1 MRGSMNMDTKL
12 VYERAEKLVAQM
24 TLEEAASQ
32 LRYDA
37 PGIERL
43 GIPAYNWW
51 NEALHGVAR
60 NGTATVFPQAIGL
73 AAMFDVEM
81 LEEIADV
88 IATQARAK
96 YNANSAEGDRDIYK
110 GLTMWSPNVNIFR
123 DPRWGRGHE
132 TYGED
137 PYLTSRMGVAF
148 VKGLQ
153 GKGMYLKAAACAKH
167 FAVHSGPEAERH
179 RFDAVVSRK
188 DLRET
193 YLPAFEA
200 LVREAGVEAVM
211 GAYNRVNGEPACG
224 SPTLLKKILREEWGF
239 NGHVVSDC
247 WAIADFHSHHHVTD
261 TPTESAAMALENGCD
276 LNCGNTYLV
285 MLQALQ
291 EGLVTEQQIR
301 LAATRLMATRI
312 RLGMFDG
319 DCEYDKLSIL
329 DNDTDDHHALAYRAA
344 ESSMVLLKNDG
355 VLPLSLGEIK
365 TIGVIG
371 PNADAVPALE
381 GNYHGTSSRYITFLD
396 GIRQAV
402 GSKARILYAP
412 GSGTK
417 QDRTENLSQFPHD
430 RLAEAVQ
437 VAKHSDVVV
446 LCVGLDE
453 TIEGEEGDTGNA
465 YFSGDKVDL
474 ELPAPQRALVD
485 AILRAGTPVVT
496 VLACGS
502 ALRVEEGNA
511 ILWAGYPGQAGG
523 AALARI
529 LFGQV
534 SPSGKLPVTFYHGL
548 EELPPFEDYG
558 MENRTYRYFCK
569 DALYP
574 FGYGLSYSSF
584 SFSNAS
590 ASRKQVKVKVRNT
603 GLMDAGQVVQV
614 YIRPEGCADAP
625 PNPSLCAFTKVH
637 LKAGEEKMVEL
648 PLDERAFTV
657 VDQQGQRVKAGKR
670 YRLFVGA
677 SQPDQRSV
685 QLTGQKPLE
694 VELDLEE

>member
-1 MRGSMNMDTKL
+1 MDIRQITQRAQAL
-12 VYERAEKLVAQM
+12 VDQM

-37 PGIERL
+37 PAIERL
-43 GIPAYNWW
+43 GIPSYNWW
-51 NEALHGVAR
+51 SEALHGVAR
-60 NGTATVFPQAIGL
+60 AGTATVFPQAIGL
-73 AAMFDVEM
+73 AAMFDPQM
-81 LEEIADV
+81 LEEIAGA
-88 IATQARAK
+88 IATEARAK
-96 YNANSAEGDRDIYK
+96 YNANRAEGDRDIYK

-137 PYLTSRMGVAF
+137 PYLTSRLGVAF

-153 GKGMYLKAAACAKH
+153 GKGKYLKAAACAKH

-179 RFDAVVSRK
+179 RFDAVVGEK

-239 NGHVVSDC
+239 QGHVVSDC
-247 WAIADFHSHHHVTD
+247 WAISDFHRFHHVTD
-261 TPTESAAMALENGCD
+261 TPTESAALALENGCD

-285 MLQALQ
+285 LLQALQ
-291 EGLVTEQQIR
+291 EGLVTEEQIR

-312 RLGMFDG
+312 KLGMFDQ
-319 DCEYDKLSIL
+319 DCEYDGLSIL
-329 DNDTDDHHALAYRAA
+329 DNDTEEHHALAQRAA
-344 ESSMVLLKNDG
+344 ENTMVLLKNDG
-355 VLPLSLGEIK
+355 LLPLALEK
-365 TIGVIG
+365 LRTIAVIG

-381 GNYHGTSSRYITFLD
+381 GNYHGTSSRYTTFLD
-396 GIRQAV
+396 GIRQVV
-402 GSKARILYAP
+402 GSKARILFAP
-412 GSGTK
+412 GSATK
-417 QDRTENLSQFPHD
+417 EDRSENLSQRPHD

-437 VAKHSDVVV
+437 VAKHADVVV

-453 TIEGEEGDTGNA
+453 TIEGEEGDQGNI

-474 ELPAPQRALVD
+474 ELPAPQRALVE
-485 AILRAGTPVVT
+485 AVVQAGTPVVT

-529 LFGQV
+529 LFGEV

-548 EELPPFEDYG
+548 QELPPFEDYG
-558 MENRTYRYFCK
+558 MENRTYRYFRK
-569 DALYP
+569 EALYP
-574 FGYGLSYSSF
+574 FGYGLSYTRFAF
-584 SFSNAS
+584 SGA
-590 ASRKQVKVKVRNT
+590 AVSREQVTVQVQNT
-603 GLMDAGQVVQV
+603 GPVDAWQVVQA
-614 YIRPEGCADAP
+614 YIQPENCPDAP
-625 PNPSLCAFTKVH
+625 VNPSLCAFARVY
-637 LKAGEEKMVEL
+637 LKAGEKKAVAL
-648 PLDERAFTV
+648 PLEERAFTV
-657 VDQQGQRVKAGKR
+657 VDRQGRRVRAGSR
-670 YRLFVGA
+670 YRVFVGA
-677 SQPDQRSV
+677 SQPDPRSAA
-685 QLTGQKPLE
+685 LTGEKPLE
-694 VELDLEE
+694 LELVLEDA

>member
-1 MRGSMNMDTKL
+1 MDTKL

-285 MLQALQ
+285 MFQALQ

-329 DNDTDDHHALAYRAA
+329 DNDTDDHHALAHRAA

-603 GLMDAGQVVQV
+603 GLMDAGQVLQV

-685 QLTGQKPLE
+685 QLMGQKPLE